1 MTRYIIVY
9 QINFPNMVLDA
20 TNGTSAID
28 TLMKTPE
35 ILKQLCETNAQWI
48 VFSLPFNIF
57 VNSMNNHDFE
67 GQLFIERSF
76 DDLVNLLETKVY
88 IDIDDRI
95 KKLDST
101 EVEKEEVVEALV
113 LKLMSRN
120 QLFRL
125 LKRIDKDNQV
135 SKEAQN
141 PVESEN
147 CIKINVLK
155 QDIIQ
160 YNKAETGKNN
170 VKFFEWFFTIG
181 KHLDGKLSGWWKNG
195 WVFCF
200 ALREFGKLKVNNPQ
214 TPSLIM
220 QFSNYEL
227 NILRIH
233 HWSTLKKEICE
244 FSLDLNKIAD
254 PNEILNNIMVTHGVS
269 FIIGIDGSPIEY
281 VPCRREVIIPMN
293 MPEGYFDKAKRMFKM
308 LNLNEKKNKSAKD
321 SSQDNDNQPGPNNEK
336 EEPENSKSNK
346 RSKLGKMIESV
357 FKKSKM
363 EDADLEENFNK

>member
-76 DDLVNLLETKVY
+76 DDLVNLLVCLTTLQKNEKIFFRGVA
-88 IDIDDRI
+88 DRTPVI
-95 KKLDST
+95 
-101 EVEKEEVVEALV
+101 
-113 LKLMSRN
+113 
-120 QLFRL
+120 QL